1 MKRRKKD
8 LSPGVLRFFLG
19 LWILASLS
27 YWMAGAVDLWQDEVH
42 WDQRVESPF
51 QFNPDSRIIDRDTLK
66 TEAVTAGLAAG
77 DRINQLN
84 GADYT
89 GKAQWATIL
98 SDSHPGDIL
107 DVGYTRPNGTTGTAT
122 LTLARNELLHGR
134 ISPVLEFWRDF
145 FLTGLLTLVCL
156 LIGYWVVFTR
166 PSDRNAWL
174 LLVLLTFPSC
184 VFIESG
190 LATGVGLFLREF
202 WYQTIQLAGAPALL
216 LFGVYFPERSRIDAK
231 VPWAKW
237 VMLGI
242 FAVCLAILYPAVYMD
257 YYGGGD
263 GPFLAPASVVVG
275 AVVNSLNLLWV
286 ALFLVLTV
294 DKLRSASTQ
303 DARRR
308 LRVLLTGMSI
318 GVGSLLL
325 VFVVLPHFGVTGGQP
340 RYYVV
345 RYPGAVIFML
355 APLTLAYVVVV
366 QRAMDVRVLLRTGSR
381 YALAK
386 ASLWVLQIALLA
398 VIGIRLFL
406 PMIERRQPQSSDVWT
421 ALVFLAV
428 IVALRFGVSNRL
440 QQWLDRRFFREAYN
454 AEVML
459 NELSDEVRRF
469 TETQPLLET
478 VARRI
483 CETLHIRQIAMLLR
497 RGDVFYVEESVGV
510 AADGSL
516 TLPAQA
522 SSIRFLANSSEPA
535 RLYREDPDAW
545 YLMAGTAERRA
556 LDLLNAELL
565 LPLPGRNRLMGIMA
579 LGPKRSEAAWS
590 RTDLQVL
597 TTVARQTGLALEVS
611 ELAHSLAAE
620 AAQRERVNREME
632 IAREVQ
638 ERLFPQQM
646 PVLAGASVAG
656 ACRPALGV
664 GGDYYD
670 VISLEDGRIGL
681 AVGDVSGKGISAALL
696 MASLRASLR
705 GVTLD
710 NPRDFAKLM
719 HK

>member
-1 MKRRKKD
+1 MKRRKQKTAS
-8 LSPGVLRFFLG
+8 LGLLRFFLG

-27 YWMAGAVDLWQDEVH
+27 YWSAGVVDLWQNLVH
-42 WDQRVESPF
+42 WDQRVDVPF
-51 QFNPDSRIIDRDTLK
+51 RFGSDSRKIDQAGLK
-66 TEAVTAGLAAG
+66 PEAKAAGLAAG
-77 DRINQLN
+77 DRIQQLN

-89 GKAQWATIL
+89 GTAQWATIL
-98 SDSHPGDIL
+98 SESHPGDIL
-107 DVGYTRPNGTTGTAT
+107 DVGYTRPNGSTATAT
-122 LTLARNELLHGR
+122 LTLVRNELLHGR
-134 ISPVLEFWRDF
+134 ISPVLGFWRDF
-145 FLTGLLTLVCL
+145 FITGLLTLVCL

-166 PSDRNAWL
+166 PADRNAWL

-184 VFIESG
+184 VFITTG

-216 LFGVYFPERSRIDAK
+216 LFGVYFPERSRIDARAH
-231 VPWAKW
+231 WAKW
-237 VMLGI
+237 ILLGI
-242 FAVCLAILYPAVYMD
+242 FGVCMAILYPSIYMEH
-257 YYGGGD
+257 YGGGD
-263 GPFLAPASVVVG
+263 GPFLTRASDLAS

-286 ALFLVLTV
+286 GFFLVLTV

-308 LRVLLTGMSI
+308 LRVLLTGMSV
-318 GVGSLLL
+318 GVASLLL
-325 VFVVLPHFGVTGGQP
+325 VFVVLPHFGVTGLQP

-345 RYPGAVIFML
+345 RYSGAIIFML

-366 QRAMDVRVLLRTGSR
+366 QRAMDVRVLLRTGTR
-381 YALAK
+381 YALAR

-398 VIGIRLFL
+398 VIGFRLFL
-406 PMIERRQPQSSDVWT
+406 PMIERRQPQPSDVW
-421 ALVFLAV
+421 AAVVFLAL
-428 IVALRFGVSNRL
+428 ILALRFGVSNRL

-478 VARRI
+478 VAKRI

-497 RGDVFYVEESVGV
+497 RGDVFYVEEALGV

-522 SSIRFLANSSEPA
+522 SSIRYLANSSEPA

-556 LDLLNAELL
+556 LDTLNAELL
-565 LPLPGRNRLMGIMA
+565 LPLPGRNRLMGVMA

-611 ELAHSLAAE
+611 
-620 AAQRERVNREME
+620 
-632 IAREVQ
+632 
-638 ERLFPQQM
+638 
-646 PVLAGASVAG
+646 
-656 ACRPALGV
+656 
-664 GGDYYD
+664 
-670 VISLEDGRIGL
+670 
-681 AVGDVSGKGISAALL
+681 
-696 MASLRASLR
+696 
-705 GVTLD
+705 
-710 NPRDFAKLM
+710 
-719 HK
+719 